1 MVASTEPCVMCLG
14 AVPWYGV
21 RSLLCG
27 ARGEDAE
34 EIGFDEGTKPDRWVR
49 SLEKRGIFVTREV
62 LRREAALVLREYAKR
77 GGEIYNSR
85 QGG

>member
-1 MVASTEPCVMCLG
+1 MCLG
-14 AVPWYGV
+14 AVPWSGV

-49 SLEKRGIFVTREV
+49 SLEKRGIVVTRDV
-62 LRREAALVLREYAKR
+62 LRREAASVLREYARR
-77 GGEIYNSR
+77 GGEIYNPR
-85 QGG
+85 QDSGRLS